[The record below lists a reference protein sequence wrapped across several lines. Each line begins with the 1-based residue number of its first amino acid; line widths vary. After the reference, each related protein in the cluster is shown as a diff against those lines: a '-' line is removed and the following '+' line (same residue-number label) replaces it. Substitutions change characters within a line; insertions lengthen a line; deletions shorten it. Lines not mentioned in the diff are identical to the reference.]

1 MSSIEYTRNPGCL
14 IQLLWFLL
22 IGWWAGMAWMFIGW
36 LLMVTIIGIPF
47 GVWMF
52 NQLPKVIALRQPR
65 EMIVTQPGD
74 RTNVVQ
80 APQVNIFL
88 RIIYLIVIGWW
99 LSAIWTIIGYLFCL
113 TIIGLPIGLWM
124 IDQTPSLLSLHRGY

>member
-36 LLMVTIIGIPF
+36 LVMVTIIGIPF

-74 RTNVVQ
+74 RTDVVQ